1 MKKSAVAI
9 LSTLLMI
16 FLALPVFA
24 SNEEI
29 RVYVDGNR
37 VNFPDQKPIINSD
50 NRTLVPV
57 RFVSQALGANVE
69 WIEAH
74 KRVEIN
80 QQGKIIKLTVGQKKA
95 QVGEETVT
103 LDTKAD
109 IINSR
114 TMVPLRFVSECLGA
128 EVVWNNKAKEIIITT
143 AGQVTEF
150 AGQSFKPSDLP
161 LASGTVIWGSDRPT
175 ARIMWAKMKDLP
187 IKYGDDIIYD
197 IKADNE
203 YIYIKQYSHTQ
214 APVGLFMVIDGKL
227 GRSRAYTSE
236 YQDTTVFTYKNP
248 VNLSTEKA
256 LGMKPVDIMKVSH
269 FAFDTMKHGAFV
281 MLVVEN
287 PAYEGGK

>member
-57 RFVSQALGANVE
+57 RFVSQALGAEVDWE
-69 WIEAH
+69 KAD

-80 QQGKIIKLTVGQKKA
+80 QQGKIIKLTIGQKKA
-95 QVGEETVT
+95 QVGEETIT

-128 EVVWNNKAKEIIITT
+128 EVVWNNKAREIIITT

-150 AGQSFKPSDLP
+150 AGQPFKPSDLP
-161 LASGTVIWGSDRPT
+161 TDDGSIIPWSDKPNAT
-175 ARIMWAKMKDLP
+175 IMWAEIKGLP
-187 IKYGDDIIYD
+187 IKYGENIIYD
-197 IKADNE
+197 LHADNE
-203 YIYIKQYSHTQ
+203 YIQVKQYSRTQ
-214 APVGLFMVIDGKL
+214 APVSLFMFENDKVTA
-227 GRSRAYTSE
+227 SRAYTSD
-236 YQDTTVFTYKNP
+236 YQDTTVFTYKVP
-248 VNLSTEKA
+248 TQSAIDRACGEP
-256 LGMKPVDIMKVSH
+256 PVDISKVSH
-269 FAFDTMKHGAFV
+269 FAFDTIKNGAFV

>member
-29 RVYVDGNR
+29 RVYVDGNM

-57 RFVSQALGANVE
+57 RFVSQALGAEVD
-69 WIEAH
+69 WIKAD

-80 QQGKIIKLTVGQKKA
+80 QQGKIIKLTIGQKKA
-95 QVGEETVT
+95 QVGEGTVI

-128 EVVWNNKAKEIIITT
+128 EVVWNNKAREIIITT

-150 AGQSFKPSDLP
+150 AGQPFKPSDLP
-161 LASGTVIWGSDRPT
+161 MASGTVIWGSDKPT
-175 ARIMWAKMKDLP
+175 ARIMWAEMKDLP

-197 IKADNE
+197 IKVDNE
-203 YIYIKQYSHTQ
+203 YIQVKQYSHTR
-214 APVGLFMVIDGKL
+214 APLGLLMVIDGKL
-227 GRSRAYTSE
+227 GRNRAYISD
-236 YQDTTVFTYKNP
+236 YQDTTIFTYKNP
-248 VNLSTEKA
+248 VNLPTEKA
-256 LGMKPVDIMKVSH
+256 LGQPPVDITNVSH
-269 FAFDTMKHGAFV
+269 FAFDTFDDTGFAM
-281 MLVVEN
+281 VVIEN

>member
-57 RFVSQALGANVE
+57 RFVSQALGAEVD
-69 WIEAH
+69 WIKAD

-80 QQGKIIKLTVGQKKA
+80 QQGKIIKLTIGQKKA
-95 QVGEETVT
+95 QVGEGTVI

-128 EVVWNNKAKEIIITT
+128 EVVWNNKAREIIITT

-150 AGQSFKPSDLP
+150 AGQPFKPSDLP
-161 LASGTVIWGSDRPT
+161 TDDGSIIPWSDKPNAT
-175 ARIMWAKMKDLP
+175 IMWAEIKGLP

-197 IKADNE
+197 IKADNK
-203 YIYIKQYSHTQ
+203 YIYVKQYSHTQ
-214 APVGLFMVIDGKL
+214 APLRLFMVENGEVT
-227 GRSRAYTSE
+227 RSRAYTSD
-236 YQDTTVFTYKNP
+236 YQDTTIFTYKNP

-256 LGMKPVDIMKVSH
+256 LGMKPVDIKKVSH
-269 FAFDTMKHGAFV
+269 FAFKTIKNGAFV
-281 MLVVEN
+281 MVVIEN